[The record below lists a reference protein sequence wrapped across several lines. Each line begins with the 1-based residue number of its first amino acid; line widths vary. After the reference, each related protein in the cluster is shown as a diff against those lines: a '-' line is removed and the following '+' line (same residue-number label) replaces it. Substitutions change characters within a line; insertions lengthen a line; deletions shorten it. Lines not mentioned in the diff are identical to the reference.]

1 MEFNIIQI
9 LLVGV
14 VGFIG
19 GIDQFSFLESLYRP
33 IVMGPVVGAIL
44 GNFDLGLK
52 IGASYELLMIG
63 SMPIGGAQP
72 PNAVLGGIMAVVF
85 AIALNQ
91 PDFESALA
99 LAIPFGLLGQQ
110 AVNVWFTI
118 SAPAMSKADSM
129 AAKGDIKGIERLNL
143 GLMLGIGALFAVLA
157 MIGTGAGQAVGVM
170 LSEAVPAWIWTG
182 LGAAGGMMRYV
193 GFAVLMKVM
202 ISGEFW
208 TVLIAG
214 FAMATLVDRA
224 FSKLVFTDGV
234 ATGITGNGAYTLVII
249 AIIGGALAYY
259 DFQINT
265 KIKANAGGSGKGDY
279 SDGI

>member
-33 IVMGPVVGAIL
+33 IVMGPIVGAIL

-85 AIALNQ
+85 AISLNQ

-110 AVNVWFTI
+110 AVNIWFTI
-118 SAPAMSKADSM
+118 AAPAMSKADSM
-129 AAKGDIKGIERLNL
+129 AAKADIKGIERLNL
-143 GLMLGIGALFAVLA
+143 GLMLGIGALFAILA

-170 LSEAVPAWIWTG
+170 LSEAVPAWVWTG

-214 FAMATLVDRA
+214 FAMATLIDKA
-224 FSKLVFTDGV
+224 MGT
-234 ATGITGNGAYTLVII
+234 GAYTLVIV
-249 AIIGGALAYY
+249 AILGGALAYY

-265 KIKANAGGSGKGDY
+265 KIKANAGSAKGDY